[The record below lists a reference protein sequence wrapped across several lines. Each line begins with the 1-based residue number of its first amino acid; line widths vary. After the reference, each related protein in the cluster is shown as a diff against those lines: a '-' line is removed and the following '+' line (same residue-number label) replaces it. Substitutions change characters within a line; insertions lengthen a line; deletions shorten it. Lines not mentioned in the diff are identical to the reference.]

1 MSLRS
6 VAVLAACVLLA
17 ACSKIN
23 QENYS
28 KLKAGMAK
36 SEVESL
42 LGSPTECSG
51 AIGLTSCTWGDEKS
65 LHQRAVRRGQ
75 GDAVFRPGAEMM
87 RALFCTLALCPAGRL
102 RQFVRGSTAGQRRP
116 G

>member
-1 MSLRS
+1 
-6 VAVLAACVLLA
+6 
-17 ACSKIN
+17 
-23 QENYS
+23 
-28 KLKAGMAK
+28 MAK

-51 AIGLTSCTWGDEKS
+51 AIGLTSCTWGDERS

-87 RALFCTLALCPAGRL
+87 RALFCTLALALLAGCASSSA
-102 RQFVRGSTAGQRRP
+102 GSTAGQCRP